1 MLISS
6 APFGVTRAGEAVTR
20 YTIQNRNGVTV
31 SVLNYGCTIQQ
42 ILLPVRRKMMNVVL
56 GYDTLEEYEA
66 GNCYFG
72 ALIGRFANRISGGQ
86 VRLNGRSYA
95 LPKTDRGNY
104 LHGSFHRKLHT
115 ADLMADGV
123 VFRGFSPDGE
133 DGFPGN
139 LTYSVSV
146 RLAEYNQLELTYD
159 AVSDADTLVNLTNH
173 TYFNLNGEGN
183 ILNHRLKLRAEQFT
197 PVDAQTLPTGEI
209 RSVSKSPMD
218 FRRTKPIGKD
228 IEAPD
233 EQLRLCG
240 GYDHSYILRGG
251 RLPFAELESPQ
262 TYIKMVGTTTSPCV
276 QLYTGNYVN
285 QDTAPGLKYPPRAGL
300 CLETQGWP
308 DSPNRPEF
316 PSAVLKAGQPYHQQT
331 TWQFYLP

>member
-6 APFGVTRAGEAVTR
+6 APFGVTRAGEAVTK
-20 YTIQNRNGVTV
+20 YTLQNRNGVTV
-31 SVLNYGCTIQQ
+31 SILNYGCTIQQ
-42 ILLPVRRKMMNVVL
+42 ILLPVRRKMLNVVL
-56 GYDTLEEYEA
+56 GYDTLAEYEA
-66 GNCYFG
+66 GTCYFG
-72 ALIGRFANRISGGQ
+72 ALIGRCANRIRGGQ
-86 VRLNGRSYA
+86 FRLNGKTVS
-95 LPKTDRGNY
+95 LPKADGGNY
-104 LHGSFHRKLHT
+104 LHGSFHRKVYS
-115 ADLMADGV
+115 ADLMGDGV

-146 RLAEYNQLELTYD
+146 RLTEYNQLELTYD
-159 AVSDADTLVNLTNH
+159 AVSDADTIVNLTNH
-173 TYFNLNGEGN
+173 TYFNLNGAGN

-197 PVDAQTLPTGEI
+197 PVDAELLPTGEI
-209 RSVSKSPMD
+209 RSVSRTPMD

-228 IEAPD
+228 IETPD
-233 EQLRLCG
+233 QQLRLGG
-240 GYDHSYILRGG
+240 GYDHNYILRGG

-262 TYIKMVGTTTSPCV
+262 TYVKLVCTTTQPAV

-285 QDTAPGLKYPPRAGL
+285 LDKAPGLKYPPRAGL
-300 CLETQGWP
+300 CLETQLYP

-316 PSAVLKAGQPYHQQT
+316 PSAVLKAGQRYHEQT